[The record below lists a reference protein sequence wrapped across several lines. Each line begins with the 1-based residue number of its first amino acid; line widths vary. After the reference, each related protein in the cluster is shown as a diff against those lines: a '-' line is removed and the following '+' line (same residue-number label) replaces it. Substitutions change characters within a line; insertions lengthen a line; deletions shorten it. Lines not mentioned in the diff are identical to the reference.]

1 MGTQLYMSK
10 GEAGF
15 GDIERTLRQ
24 AAAALKEEDVP
35 FMLGG
40 SLAVFAR
47 GGPESCNDLDLI
59 VKPDDAQRALDV
71 LLGIG
76 MLREDPP
83 EDWLLKAWDG
93 DVLVDLIFAPLGL
106 RIDDQ
111 LFGTADHMS
120 VFSIHM
126 AVMRLEDVLATKLMS
141 MNDHYLDYEGLLK
154 LVRSVREQV
163 DWDEVRDRTRSSP
176 YARAFFALLDE
187 LDVVPREQLVPV
199 PEAGRPTVR
208 VVPG

>member
-1 MGTQLYMSK
+1 MSK
-10 GEAGF
+10 GDVGF
-15 GDIERTLRQ
+15 ADIERTLRR
-24 AAAALKEEDVP
+24 AAAALKEADVP

-47 GGPESCNDLDLI
+47 GGPESCSDLDLI
-59 VKPDDAQRALDV
+59 VKADDAQRALDV

-83 EDWLLKAWDG
+83 EDWLMKAWDG
-93 DVLVDLIFAPLGL
+93 EVLVDLIFAPVGL
-106 RIDDQ
+106 RVDDQ

-120 VFSIHM
+120 VFSINM

-141 MNDHYLDYEGLLK
+141 MNDHYIDYAGLLK

-163 DWDEVRDRTRSSP
+163 NWDEVRDRTRSSP

-187 LDVVPREQLVPV
+187 LDVVPGKPLVPV
-199 PEAGRPTVR
+199 AEAGRPTVR